1 MENITKQQ
9 FKRYEKVRKGGKWNM
24 LYPQAEAATGL
35 DSKAYMIIINNYVEL
50 SKKYLNSE
58 ENIKC

>member
-24 LYPQAEAATGL
+24 LYPQAKAATGL
-35 DSKAYMIIINNYVEL
+35 DNKAYMTIINNYVEL

-58 ENIKC
+58 EK